1 MGAKGVAKGRC
12 MDHQEHFIQLTPSD
26 DVIAR
31 LDSHPTRMP
40 SLYHYGDDI
49 GKKSRA
55 PLQASDIKISQN
67 LWFKFLLNYA
77 ICAIAQRANSVLK

>member
-1 MGAKGVAKGRC
+1 MGRPVGYYSTRSKSS
-12 MDHQEHFIQLTPSD
+12 TPTLD
-26 DVIAR
+26 DVVAH
-31 LDSHPTRMP
+31 LDGHPTRMP

-49 GKKSRA
+49 GKKSTA

-77 ICAIAQRANSVLK
+77 ICAIAQRGNSVLK